1 MAKIAKVEQ
10 LGIEDAYDV
19 TIDEHHNYIA
29 NNIVGYGNS
38 TIDTKVFTNNGEL
51 TIERLHKDPYAA
63 GKAYCDNGSGTL
75 VVRDIQA
82 VTHTGKKQIVQLT
95 LDNGMT
101 LQCTDDHKVLTTN
114 RGYVMVK
121 DLTDQDDIVTIDNY
135 RKK

>member
-10 LGIEDAYDV
+10 LGIEDTCDI
-19 TIDEHHNYIA
+19 TIDEHHNYIS
-29 NNIVGYGNS
+29 NGIVGHGNA
-38 TIDTKVFTNNGEL
+38 TTDTKVFTNNGEI
-51 TIERLHKDPYAA
+51 TIEQLYKDPYAA
-63 GKAYCDNGSGTL
+63 GKAYCDNGNGTL

-82 VTHTGKKQIVQLT
+82 VTHTGQKQVVQLT

-101 LQCTDDHKVLTTN
+101 IKCTDDHKVLTKN